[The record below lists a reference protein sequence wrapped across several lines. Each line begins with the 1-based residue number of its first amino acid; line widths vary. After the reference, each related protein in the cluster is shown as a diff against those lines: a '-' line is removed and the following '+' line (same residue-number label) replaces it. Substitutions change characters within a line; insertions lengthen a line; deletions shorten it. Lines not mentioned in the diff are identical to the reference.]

1 MHQKKHTPAHDDTH
15 TGVCIRMQV
24 PLEGSIS
31 VDGLLC
37 DAFAAAQA
45 PRGGGGEEEEEKVG
59 GGVAADAEEA
69 GRLVQPPAMRVR
81 PCCQQQVLYDAHTV
95 GTSRVCVC
103 VCVCVYVCAR
113 ARAQFFSLI
122 CV

>member
-24 PLEGSIS
+24 PPEGSIS

-45 PRGGGGEEEEEKVG
+45 PRGGGEGEEEVG
-59 GGVAADAEEA
+59 GGGAADAEEA

-103 VCVCVYVCAR
+103 VCAR
-113 ARAQFFSLI
+113 ARARARAKFFSLI